1 MERHAMPVTRGTSEY
16 SSVGVAKPEQA
27 NGTGTKSTIR
37 ILVVRYVF
45 DFVSDSRGLG
55 VRRLGLMYFISGTA
69 THYSLLVGYCSRV
82 ESKRIL
88 YCGLYSVSLDR
99 TDCTGC

>member
-1 MERHAMPVTRGTSEY
+1 MPVTRGTSEY

-45 DFVSDSRGLG
+45 DFVSDSRGPRTRSPTTRSN
-55 VRRLGLMYFISGTA
+55 VFYKWYC
-69 THYSLLVGYCSRV
+69 YSLLSTGRV
-82 ESKRIL
+82 L
-88 YCGLYSVSLDR
+88 F
-99 TDCTGC
+99 TG